1 MLTTENRSSVLYNLF
16 LLDIS
21 ICNNLVIKNNPA
33 KKVKS
38 FFIFKEGVS
47 LHHDQVLVLEDRN
60 FRCKVLSTLYRNSK
74 FNILEN
80 LNLVFSTSYK
90 KLR

>member
-21 ICNNLVIKNNPA
+21 ICNNLVIKNNPV

-38 FFIFKEGVS
+38 FFVFKEGVL

-60 FRCKVLSTLYRNSK
+60 FRCKVLSRLYRNSK